1 MQPILHS
8 VSKKVCLFNKK
19 VFKMKKVFS
28 FLMIALVVMS
38 VVSCKKKA
46 TNEPDDP
53 SNPSEQTDPSNPS
66 GQTDPGQGQAALTIT
81 MSNITGSSAAMSVVP
96 GNQNQ
101 TYYFSIIESS
111 YVQGLTDAQ
120 LIQQVLIAE
129 MDYIIEYYS
138 GQYDVTYADLLST
151 GNDGYEFT
159 KLAANTEYLA
169 LAAYI
174 GTDGK
179 ATDGKLAKQSFKTSN
194 SSSGGDSQGGGGSQG
209 GGSSSMT
216 FSIQQTSA
224 SITVVPSNSS
234 ELWDYYFME
243 KSEFTSSW
251 GSDADALAAAAFD
264 AYGASYATQDTE
276 TFLFTE
282 MIQYGMTAGSW
293 VLIVWGCDNYGV
305 TTKAQ
310 AVTFTLT
317 GSSSGGSYG
326 DDYSDY
332 FGGGYY
338 APARHRMPLRKT
350 MFHTRFVK

>member
-1 MQPILHS
+1 MRKL
-8 VSKKVCLFNKK
+8 
-19 VFKMKKVFS
+19 FS
-28 FLMIALVVMS
+28 FFMVSLIVVSFM
-38 VVSCKKKA
+38 SCKKKA
-46 TNEPDDP
+46 VNEPDDP
-53 SNPSEQTDPSNPS
+53 SNPSEQSDPSDPS
-66 GQTDPGQGQAALTIT
+66 GQTDPSTPSQGQAALTIT

-96 GNQNQ
+96 GNQNL
-101 TYYFSIIESS
+101 TYYFTIIESS
-111 YVQGLTDAQ
+111 YVQGYTDAQ
-120 LIQQVLIAE
+120 LIQDVVIGE
-129 MDYIIEYYS
+129 MDYIIEYYQ
-138 GQYDVTYADLLST
+138 GTYDVSYADLLST

-169 LAAYI
+169 LAAYV

-179 ATDGKLAKQSFKTSN
+179 ATDGKLAKQSFKTG
-194 SSSGGDSQGGGGSQG
+194 SSSSGGGSQG

-234 ELWDYYFME
+234 ESWDYYFME
-243 KSEFTSSW
+243 KSEFTSNW
-251 GSDADALAAAAFD
+251 GNDADALAEAAYEY
-264 AYGASYATQDTE
+264 YGATYATQGTE

-317 GSSSGGSYG
+317 GSSSSGGSYGYG

-332 FGGGYY
+332 YGGGYY
-338 APARHRMPLRKT
+338 YAPAHRRMPTRKIE
-350 MFHTRFVK
+350 FNKRFINKIK

>member
-1 MQPILHS
+1 
-8 VSKKVCLFNKK
+8 
-19 VFKMKKVFS
+19 MKKVFS
-28 FLMIALVVMS
+28 FLMVSLIVLSFM
-38 VVSCKKKA
+38 SCKKKA
-46 TNEPDDP
+46 ANEPDDP
-53 SNPSEQTDPSNPS
+53 SNPSGQTDPSN
-66 GQTDPGQGQAALTIT
+66 PGQGQAALTIT

-101 TYYFSIIESS
+101 TYYFSIIEASS
-111 YVQGLTDAQ
+111 VQGLTDAQ

-138 GQYDVTYADLLST
+138 GTYDVTYADLLST

-159 KLAANTEYLA
+159 QLAANTEYLA

-194 SSSGGDSQGGGGSQG
+194 SSSGGGSQG

-243 KSEFTSSW
+243 QSEFTSSW
-251 GSDADALAAAAFD
+251 GSDADALAEAAFEY
-264 AYGASYATQDTE
+264 YGATYATQDTE

-282 MIQYGMTAGSW
+282 MLQSGMTAGSW

-317 GSSSGGSYG
+317 GSSSGGSYN
-326 DDYSDY
+326 
-332 FGGGYY
+332 FY
-338 APARHRMPLRKT
+338 APHRRMPVRKII
-350 MFHTRFVK
+350 FNKRFVK